1 VKNKFTPGPWY
12 LSMHGGEHSQGIYSE
27 SRSRDIALVYNDCD
41 KDEDQAN
48 ADLLACAP
56 ELLEA
61 LERLLEEVCYVEVD
75 TGIGP
80 LPEKSEAYLHAERII
95 RKAKEGDR

>member
-1 VKNKFTPGPWY
+1 MV
-12 LSMHGGEHSQGIYSE
+12 LHGGEHSQGIVAE
-27 SRSRDIALVYNDCD
+27 GRDRDIALVYNDCD
-41 KDEDQAN
+41 KEEDQAN

-61 LERLLEEVCYVEVD
+61 LEEFLDYEGLYEGLTESDIEEMRV
-75 TGIGP
+75 TFA
-80 LPEKSEAYLHAERII
+80 KAHRAI